1 VAGTMTAGSSRVTI
15 VAPKTRVD
23 LALPSDVP
31 LADVLPTLLRFAGD
45 RLADE
50 PDGRYGW
57 SLARLAGPALDIAQS
72 PAQLEIRDG
81 ELLYLRPR
89 GAEEPEPVFDDVVD
103 AIATAT
109 RMRPGR
115 WSTATSKAFGLGLGV
130 TALVGGAVA
139 LALTGPPRGAAP
151 YIALVLALLLLA
163 IAAVAARG
171 FGDHRNGL
179 LLAIV
184 SMVYAAIGG
193 LTLFAPDRGLHKLAA
208 PDLLVGAAAVLFV
221 AAVAGSVA
229 VAAYGQVFLAASAGA
244 LGLGV
249 AAAICMVFGS
259 TPAGAASVVLALALV
274 LVPAMPM
281 MSYRMAGLPV
291 PTVPSGTEDL
301 RTDTETVDGARVLRL
316 AERADDLLAGM
327 LGAVGLIA
335 AGSAI
340 ALISTGGAAGYTLCA
355 VLGLFL
361 FMRARWFISTAQRLP
376 LLGAGVVALAAL
388 AVGGFVTT
396 SMLGRLTLV
405 VAGLLVVAAI
415 SVGAGLGAGRRRSP
429 LLGRTVDI
437 LEILLILGILPL
449 VVWVSGLYGWI
460 RAIRE
465 G

>member
-1 VAGTMTAGSSRVTI
+1 MTI

-89 GAEEPEPVFDDVVD
+89 GGEEPEPVFDDVVD

-151 YIALVLALLLLA
+151 YIALVLALILLA
-163 IAAVAARG
+163 TAAVAARG

-184 SMVYAAIGG
+184 SMVYAAVGG
-193 LTLFAPDRGLHKLAA
+193 LTLFAPDRGLGKLAA

-249 AAAICMVFGS
+249 AAVICMVFGS

-335 AGSAI
+335 AGASI
-340 ALISTGGAAGYTLCA
+340 ALISTGGAAGYALCG

-361 FMRARWFISTAQRLP
+361 FMRARWFISTAQRVP
-376 LLGAGVVALAAL
+376 LLGAGVVALGAL

-396 SMLGRLTLV
+396 SMVGRLTLV

-429 LLGRTVDI
+429 MLGRTVDI

>member
-1 VAGTMTAGSSRVTI
+1 MAGATTAGSSRVTI

-23 LALPSDVP
+23 LALPSEVP
-31 LADVLPTLLRFAGD
+31 LADVLPTVLRFAGD

-89 GAEEPEPVFDDVVD
+89 GGEQPEPVFDDVVD

-115 WSTATSKAFGLGLGV
+115 WSTATTKVFGLGLGAA
-130 TALVGGAVA
+130 ALVGGAVA
-139 LALTGPPRGAAP
+139 LALIGPPRGVAP
-151 YIALVLALLLLA
+151 AVALVLALLLLA
-163 IAAVAARG
+163 TSAVAARG

-184 SMVYAAIGG
+184 SMVYAAVGG
-193 LTLFAPDRGLHKLAA
+193 LTLFAGSRGLADLGA
-208 PDLLVGAAAVLFV
+208 PDLLVCAAAVVFV
-221 AAVAGSVA
+221 SAVAGSAA
-229 VAAYGQVFLAASAGA
+229 VAAYGQIFLAASAGA
-244 LGLGV
+244 VGLGV
-249 AAAICMVFGS
+249 AAVICMIFGA
-259 TPAGAASVVLALALV
+259 TPAGAASIVLALALV
-274 LVPAMPM
+274 FVPAMPM
-281 MSYRMAGLPV
+281 MSYRLAGLPV

-335 AGSAI
+335 AGSAL
-340 ALISTGGAAGYTLCA
+340 ALVTSGGTAGYVLCA
-355 VLGLFL
+355 ALGLLL

-376 LLGAGVVALAAL
+376 LLGAGVVAIGAI
-388 AVGGFVTT
+388 AVGGFLTT
-396 SMLGRLTLV
+396 SVLGRLTLV

-415 SVGAGLGAGRRRSP
+415 SVGAALGAGRRRSP

-449 VVWVSGLYGWI
+449 VVWASGLYGWI

-465 G
+465 S